1 MENTPPKN
9 QKTEGHAS
17 PFDEYPEAKV
27 AWRKLTMVRPG
38 PITVL
43 FRALSGVIFALALLD
58 ATIVLILDIVH
69 VFWPTLLDWQI
80 KGGFSLILIGS
91 AFLLLQLTL
100 LRTPKNLLLGI
111 SVSVA
116 FILWGTEQFLQNRL
130 LVSLIDDLVVFL
142 FVLDLSI
149 VIRGYLKREIAR
161 RIN

>member
-1 MENTPPKN
+1 
-9 QKTEGHAS
+9 
-17 PFDEYPEAKV
+17 
-27 AWRKLTMVRPG
+27 MVRPG